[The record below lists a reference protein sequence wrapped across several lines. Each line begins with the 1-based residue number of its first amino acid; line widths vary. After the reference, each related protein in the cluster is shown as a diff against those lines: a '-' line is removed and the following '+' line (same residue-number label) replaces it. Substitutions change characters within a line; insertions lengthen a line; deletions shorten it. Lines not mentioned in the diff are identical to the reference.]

1 MIPIFIASSD
11 RFEST
16 EWLTD
21 FSIRENTDA
30 EVMIHIVRPQWWG
43 MQESG
48 CTGFT
53 NVRFAIP
60 QLCRQ
65 LGYDYGIYLDVD
77 MIVTGDIRDLW
88 SYRKPQKW
96 VCLEDGSNEVSVICS
111 TLQYPD
117 KSILHTRHKGTFWK
131 GCYSPDIPLSWNC
144 EDKVTPD
151 MNLLHFTSLDHQPWF
166 YEHFNPEAVA
176 VYEEYRERY
185 NNRDRSEPDARSN
198 RPDKHKQV
206 A

>member
-48 CTGFT
+48 CTGFA

-65 LGYDYGIYLDVD
+65 LGYDYN
-77 MIVTGDIRDLW
+77 
-88 SYRKPQKW
+88 Q
-96 VCLEDGSNEVSVICS
+96 CL
-111 TLQYPD
+111 
-117 KSILHTRHKGTFWK
+117 
-131 GCYSPDIPLSWNC
+131 C
-144 EDKVTPD
+144 ER
-151 MNLLHFTSLDHQPWF
+151 N
-166 YEHFNPEAVA
+166 A
-176 VYEEYRERY
+176 
-185 NNRDRSEPDARSN
+185 
-198 RPDKHKQV
+198 
-206 A
+206 